1 LDETDRY
8 DLRGLSHEEQPHF
21 KVKAL
26 SEVQTLIEAAIR
38 SQENVSDLP
47 E

>member
-1 LDETDRY
+1 LDETERY
-8 DLRGLSHEEQPHF
+8 DLTGLSHEEQPHF
-21 KVKAL
+21 KVRAL

-38 SQENVSDLP
+38 SQESVSGLP